1 MVTPALT
8 PQRGEI
14 WWADLG
20 EPSGSAPG
28 YRRPVLIV
36 QDDHFNLSNLATVIV
51 LSLTSNLKFQELP
64 GNVFLPKQQSGLAK
78 DSVIHVTQLTAID
91 KSWLDELVTQTPRS
105 IMEKVDRSLSVVL
118 GL

>member
-1 MVTPALT
+1 MVN

-20 EPSGSAPG
+20 EPRRSIPG

-36 QDDHFNLSNLATVIV
+36 QDDHFNRSNLATVIV
-51 LSLTSNLKFQELP
+51 LSLTSNLAYRDFP
-64 GNVFLPKQQSGLAK
+64 GNVYLPKEQSSLAK
-78 DSVIHVTQLTAID
+78 DSVINATQLTAID
-91 KSWLDELVTQTPRS
+91 KAWLDEFICELPHHLINEV
-105 IMEKVDRSLSVVL
+105 ERSLEIVL

>member
-1 MVTPALT
+1 MVT

-20 EPSGSAPG
+20 DPRGSEPG

-36 QDDHFNLSNLATVIV
+36 QDDRFNHSNLATVII
-51 LSLTSNLKFQELP
+51 LSLTSNLKFQGLP
-64 GNVFLPKQQSGLAK
+64 GNVFLPKDQSGLSK

-91 KSWLDELVTQTPRS
+91 KAWLDELVAQSPRV
-105 IMEKVDRSLSVVL
+105 IMEKVERALSLVL